1 MPEKRSHVK
10 LDTKR
15 QIEKVEVFKY
25 NYGYSKSEEA
35 SDERE
40 VVEQDY
46 QALAESF
53 IVDLATWES
62 DVNIRTANRNPVL
75 KVPVNYE
82 YVEIIF
88 QGQFTI
94 STYYQKWYNEFG
106 LEAVEI
112 YNYGTT
118 LLFAVINQGKF
129 TSFLT
134 SINNFIKSET
144 EQDNSKIYNGLI
156 KYVQSFK
163 LLKSSDITQL
173 ENVEP
178 LVNFRLIDLT
188 LQPKQRKLLLD
199 SLLFRL
205 EELNLEYNLDEGVS
219 NLEVVNLTNDQLV
232 EIVNNYDLILSV
244 TSSLATTISPSEY
257 NLPERSYGFTISNS
271 DDDLPIIG
279 IIDSGI
285 SYMTPLAPIL
295 ILDEDLNT
303 TRTSVGEDNINM
315 GQGHGTG
322 VAALAALGKKP
333 YSQGYSNEIAADA
346 RLLSIKIIDET
357 SNYLSQNQII
367 EKLHLAKAR
376 YPEVKVFT
384 LTINYQNHKKFN
396 EAHSSYSYAL
406 DLFAHEHDC
415 LICICTAN
423 NDDAGLHNTSYDEQY
438 FSLES
443 TNICVPAESMNN
455 ITVGAASH
463 SLREGNHLGISLGKE
478 YPTLYSRRSHL
489 DFSKLPAKAKT
500 NNHLFKPDLIECG
513 GDYAYS
519 RTGMIIDESDAR
531 MDILS
536 ARASESFYK
545 ALGTSYSTPLIANT
559 AINILRQY
567 PSLKAATIKALIL
580 NSASNQNI
588 KFNNA
593 KILNT
598 IAGHGFSNE
607 ERATFSNPN
616 EITLIIEESIDSEE
630 MKIIPL
636 FFPKYL
642 VEQDLGKVNGIVQL
656 TATLC
661 FSFKPI
667 LNNQQGYCPV
677 HIAFGIFKNQTG
689 EDILKS
695 ETEVHSKIKSNGKLW
710 SQNAREVSKP
720 IPYSNV
726 QKLTFPINVNEL
738 LNEENTFKLAIHC
751 VLNRQLLQGQQD
763 AYITGNDF
771 SIALTLT
778 ETLRQDKQTGML
790 YDQVIANNTVLNI
803 ANIDAEGDLT
813 LEN

>member
-1 MPEKRSHVK
+1 MSEKRSHVK
-10 LDTKR
+10 LDTKQ

-25 NYGYSKSEEA
+25 NYGYSKVEEA

-46 QALAESF
+46 QALARSF
-53 IVDLATWES
+53 IIDLANWES
-62 DVNIRTANRNPVL
+62 DVNTRVANRNSTLNIPVHYDYIE
-75 KVPVNYE
+75 VV
-82 YVEIIF
+82 F

-118 LLFAVINQGKF
+118 LLFAVINQTKF
-129 TSFLT
+129 TTFLS
-134 SINNFIKSET
+134 SINTFIKVET
-144 EQDNSKIYNGLI
+144 EQDNSKRFNGLI
-156 KYVQSFK
+156 KYIQSFK
-163 LLKSSDITQL
+163 LLKSSDITKL
-173 ENVEP
+173 KIAEP

-188 LQPKQRKLLLD
+188 LEPKKRKLLLD
-199 SLLFRL
+199 SLIIRL
-205 EELNLEYNLDEGVS
+205 EELNLGYNLDDNIA
-219 NLEVVNLTNDQLV
+219 NLEVINLTSDQLT

-244 TSSLATTISPSEY
+244 TSSLATTISPSKY
-257 NLPERSYGFTISNS
+257 NLPERSYGFTISNPE
-271 DDDLPIIG
+271 DDLPLIG

-285 SYMTPLAPIL
+285 SQTSPLASIL
-295 ILDEDLNT
+295 IIDEELNT
-303 TRTSVGEDNINM
+303 TITSVAEDNIDG

-333 YSQGYSNEIAADA
+333 YFQGYTNGIAADA
-346 RLLSIKIIDET
+346 KLLSIKIIDEN
-357 SNYLSQNQII
+357 SHYLSQNNII
-367 EKLHLAKAR
+367 EKLHLAKNK
-376 YPEVKVFT
+376 YPNLKVFT
-384 LTINYQNHKKFN
+384 LTISYQNHKKFN

-423 NDDAGLHNTSYDEQY
+423 NDEAGLHNTTYDEEY
-438 FSLES
+438 FSLEN

-489 DFSKLPAKAKT
+489 DFSKLPAKAKS
-500 NNHLFKPDLIECG
+500 NNNLFKPDLIECG
-513 GDYAYS
+513 GDYGYS
-519 RTGMIIDESDAR
+519 AKGSITDDSDAR

-536 ARASESFYK
+536 ARVSESFFK
-545 ALGTSYSTPLIANT
+545 AIGTSYSTPLVANT
-559 AINILRQY
+559 AINILKQY
-567 PSLKAATIKALIL
+567 PSLKAPTIKALLI
-580 NSASNQNI
+580 NSASIQNI
-588 KFNNA
+588 KFTDT
-593 KILNT
+593 KILNN
-598 IAGHGFSNE
+598 IAGHGISNE
-607 ERATFSNPN
+607 DRATFSNPN

-636 FFPKYL
+636 YFPKYL
-642 VEQDLGKVNGIVQL
+642 VEQDLGKVKGIVQL

-667 LNNQQGYCPV
+667 LNNQHGYCPV

-695 ETEVHSKIKSNGKLW
+695 EAEVHSKIKNSGKLW
-710 SQNAREVSKP
+710 SQNAREISKP

-726 QKLTFPINVNEL
+726 QKLTFPIHVSEL

-751 VLNRQLLQGQQD
+751 GVNRQLLQGQQD
-763 AYITGNDF
+763 AYATGNKF
-771 SIALTLT
+771 SIALNLT
-778 ETLRQDKQTGML
+778 ETLKQDKQTGML
-790 YDQVIANNTVLNI
+790 YDQVIANNTVINI
-803 ANIDAEGDLT
+803 GSADLEGDLT